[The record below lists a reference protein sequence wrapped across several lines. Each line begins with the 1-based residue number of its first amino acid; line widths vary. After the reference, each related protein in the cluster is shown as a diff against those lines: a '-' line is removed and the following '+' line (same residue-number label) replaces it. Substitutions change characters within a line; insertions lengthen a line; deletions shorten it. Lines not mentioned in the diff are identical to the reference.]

1 MALQTMCALLSYV
14 AMAAA
19 GKADTT
25 GPGPVQLKLV
35 GALPFTAQE
44 LDEVVAARVATGG
57 GPDAPVVLVGPA
69 PEAGIEVRFDDRAVI
84 VPVGD
89 EQGITAARL
98 VAVAIADLVARTSEV
113 VEVNVEAST
122 PPAQQPIIAARAA
135 AAPAAHP
142 VTSDSTQIGAALQMG
157 RGVGDAEPAMFGVG
171 ADVLLAQ
178 GWLVFGAGAGAARAL
193 TQRAG
198 KPDEVTLTAATAR
211 VWLGARIAAVDLLVG
226 PLAAPY
232 QIEGTFSQTGA
243 LFGAGGLVRYHRPIG
258 ARMQLTA
265 ALRADAFANRV
276 RVTVGDLPPSLV
288 TPRLALALD
297 IGLAWELGH

>member
-1 MALQTMCALLSYV
+1 MKLQVMCALLSCA

-19 GKADTT
+19 GKADATE
-25 GPGPVQLKLV
+25 PAPVQLKLA
-35 GALPFTAQE
+35 GTLPFTAQE

-69 PEAGIEVRFDDRAVI
+69 PDAGIEVRLDDRVVI
-84 VPVGD
+84 VAVGD
-89 EQGITAARL
+89 ERGITAARL
-98 VAVAIADLVARTSEV
+98 VAIAIADLVGRTSDAV
-113 VEVNVEAST
+113 KVDVEASA
-122 PPAQQPIIAARAA
+122 PPAQRPALAAPDA
-135 AAPAAHP
+135 AAPAAPP
-142 VTSDSTQIGAALQMG
+142 VTSGSTQIGAALQMG
-157 RGVGDAEPAMFGVG
+157 RGVGEAEPAMFGVG

-178 GWLVFGAGAGAARAL
+178 GWLVFGAGAGAARAP
-193 TQRAG
+193 TRRAG
-198 KPDEVTLTAATAR
+198 RPDEVTLTAATAR
-211 VWLGARIAAVDLLVG
+211 VWLGARVAAVDLLVG

-232 QIEGTFSQTGA
+232 QIEGTFSHTGA
-243 LFGAGGLVRYHRPIG
+243 LFGAGALVRYHRPIG

-297 IGLAWELGH
+297 IGLAWELGR